1 MPNIDNNNLYKTR
14 PNLFEFDYSSKFK
27 CFLHN
32 HNLKSYSGYIN
43 CDFCSNYVFE
53 SFGCMLCNYHLC
65 KECLFE
71 DENKE
76 INKIYIELK
85 YYNINIV
92 KYKKNELLIKIPD
105 HSHQLLY
112 SWSWFSLFYNQLF
125 CSICGKYKSFSY
137 FNCNSCSCFRICLE
151 CVKNTS
157 SREFFRM
164 LCQNKAFL
172 SCSIY

>member
-137 FNCNSCSCFRICLE
+137 FNCNSCSYFRICLE